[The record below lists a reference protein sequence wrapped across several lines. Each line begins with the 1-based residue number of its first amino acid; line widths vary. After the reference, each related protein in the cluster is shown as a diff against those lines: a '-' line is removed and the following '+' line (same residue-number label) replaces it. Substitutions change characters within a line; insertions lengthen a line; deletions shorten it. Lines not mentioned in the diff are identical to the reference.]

1 MVSIR
6 ILIGL
11 AIESAMDPSQA
22 GKYNLRL
29 AIKTCLE
36 IKLNPRL
43 AGQADNRDY
52 MKLIPIYIS

>member
-1 MVSIR
+1 MVSNK

-43 AGQADNRDY
+43 A
-52 MKLIPIYIS
+52 KPTIEIT

>member
-1 MVSIR
+1 MDLDR
-6 ILIGL
+6 ILIGPD
-11 AIESAMDPSQA
+11 INSAMDPSQA

-43 AGQADNRDY
+43 AKPTIEITWN
-52 MKLIPIYIS
+52 

>member
-1 MVSIR
+1 MALDR

-11 AIESAMDPSQA
+11 AINIAIDPGQA

-36 IKLNPRL
+36 IKLNLRL
-43 AGQADNRDY
+43 A
-52 MKLIPIYIS
+52 KPTIEIT

>member
-1 MVSIR
+1 MVLNK

-11 AIESAMDPSQA
+11 AIDSAMDPCQA

-43 AGQADNRDY
+43 A
-52 MKLIPIYIS
+52 KPTIEIT